1 MMTDPSYILLYVD
14 DPLKS
19 AAFYSELTGKKPV
32 ELQSTFAL
40 FVLESKFKLGLWK
53 KGDVQPATDAKIGGS
68 EICFTVESSE
78 EVKRT
83 VADWRKKGLRI
94 LQEPTELDFGFTF
107 TALDPDG
114 HRLRV
119 FAPSEIARVE
129 R

>member
-19 AAFYSELTGKKPV
+19 AAFYGELTGKNPV
-32 ELQSTFAL
+32 ELQPTFAL
-40 FVLESKFKLGLWK
+40 FVLDSKFKLGLWK
-53 KGDVQPATDAKIGGS
+53 RGDVQPVTDTKTGGS
-68 EICFTVESSE
+68 EICFTVESDEALTKTRAEWS
-78 EVKRT
+78 
-83 VADWRKKGLRI
+83 KKGLRI
-94 LQEPTELDFGFTF
+94 LQEPTEMDFGFTF

-119 FAPSEIARVE
+119 FAPSEIARVP

>member
-1 MMTDPSYILLYVD
+1 MMTDPTYLLLYVD

-19 AAFYSELTGKKPV
+19 AAFYGELTGKKPV

-40 FVLESKFKLGLWK
+40 FVLDSRFKLGLWK
-53 KGDVQPATDAKIGGS
+53 RGDVQPAADAKIGGS
-68 EICFTVESSE
+68 EICFTVESHD
-78 EVKRT
+78 EVRQT
-83 VADWRKKGLRI
+83 RADWAKKGLRI
-94 LQEPTELDFGFTF
+94 LQEPAELDFGLTF